1 MPAFEYV
8 ALDPSGSEKKG
19 VLEGDNPRQIRQQL
33 REQKLTPLEVTEG
46 SSRGN
51 RTKSTGTFRGGISS
65 NDLALITRQVAT
77 LASSGTPIEEALGAV
92 AKQSDRQKIT
102 SLMLSVRGRVMEGKP
117 LASALGEYP
126 KVFPEIFQATVAAG
140 EQSGHLDSVLE
151 RLADYTED
159 KQSTKQVIS
168 KALYYPIGL
177 VFIALG
183 IVTFLLAYVVP
194 RVVQVFD
201 SMGQE
206 LPLLT
211 RIMISLSEFIQ
222 SWGLAVLIVVV
233 VLFLIW
239 RQLLQNE
246 SVKMRV
252 HRFMLKIPLLSR
264 IIRGSNASQ
273 FARTLSILAASGVPV
288 LDALGI
294 ASQVLTNRPMR
305 QAVKNAATQVRE
317 GAGLSRSLERTGY
330 FPPMMLHLIGS
341 GEASGRL
348 ETMLEKAATH
358 QERELNSILA
368 VFLAL
373 LEPVIIMIMAAM
385 VMLIVLAILLPI
397 FELNELVAW
406 LPIESLLRMA

>member
-1 MPAFEYV
+1 MPAFDYV
-8 ALDPSGSEKKG
+8 AIDRAGNEKKG
-19 VLEGDNPRQIRQQL
+19 VLEGDNARQVRQQL
-33 REQKLTPLEVTEG
+33 REQNLTPLDVTEG
-46 SSRGN
+46 SSKASSKS
-51 RTKSTGTFRGGISS
+51 KSTAKFRGGISS
-65 NDLALITRQVAT
+65 NDLALITRQIAT
-77 LASSGTPIEEALGAV
+77 LASSGTPIEEALSAV
-92 AKQSDRQKIT
+92 AKQSEKQRIT
-102 SLMLSVRGRVMEGKP
+102 SLILSVRGRVLEGRT

-159 KQSTKQVIS
+159 KQSTKAIIS

-177 VFIALG
+177 VCIAFG

-194 RVVQVFD
+194 KVVQVFD

-211 RIMISLSEFIQ
+211 RVMISLSEFIKD
-222 SWGLAVLIVVV
+222 WGLIV
-233 VLFLIW
+233 FLAIVGAFILW
-239 RQLLQNE
+239 RRLLRNE
-246 SVKMRV
+246 NLKLRV
-252 HRFMLKIPLLSR
+252 HAFMLKIPLLAK

-294 ASQVLTNRPMR
+294 ASLVLTNRPMR
-305 QAVKNAATQVRE
+305 VATKKAAGEVRE
-317 GAGLSRSLERTGY
+317 GSSLSRALERTGY
-330 FPPMMLHLIGS
+330 FPPMMLHLIAS

-373 LEPVIIMIMAAM
+373 LEPAIILIMAGM

-397 FELNELVAW
+397 FELNQLVA
-406 LPIESLLRMA
+406 

>member
-33 REQKLTPLEVTEG
+33 RDQKLTPIDVVEG
-46 SSRGN
+46 SSRSN
-51 RTKSTGTFRGGISS
+51 RTQSTGNFRGGISN

-77 LASSGTPIEEALGAV
+77 LASSGTTIEEALGAV
-92 AKQSDRQKIT
+92 AKQSEKPKIK
-102 SLMLSVRGRVMEGKP
+102 SLMLSVRGRVLEGKT
-117 LASALGEYP
+117 LANALGEYP

-140 EQSGHLDSVLE
+140 EQSGHLDAVLE

-159 KQSTKQVIS
+159 KQSTKQIIS

-177 VFIALG
+177 VFIAIA
-183 IVTFLLAYVVP
+183 IVSFLLAYVVP
-194 RVVQVFD
+194 KVVQVFE

-211 RIMISLSEFIQ
+211 RVMISLSEFIQ
-222 SWGLAVLIVVV
+222 NWGLV
-233 VLFLIW
+233 VLVTCIVLFIAW
-239 RQLLQNE
+239 RRLLQNE
-246 SVKMRV
+246 SVKMKV
-252 HRFMLKIPLLSR
+252 HRFLLKLPLISR
-264 IIRGSNASQ
+264 LIRGSNASQ

-305 QAVKNAATQVRE
+305 HAVKQAATKVRE
-317 GAGLSRSLERTGY
+317 GGGLSRSLERTGF

-348 ETMLEKAATH
+348 EQMLEKAATH

-373 LEPVIIMIMAAM
+373 LEPVIILIMAGM
-385 VMLIVLAILLPI
+385 VMAIVLAILLPI
-397 FELNELVAW
+397 FELNQLVA
-406 LPIESLLRMA
+406 

>member
-8 ALDPSGSEKKG
+8 AIDTGGNEKKG
-19 VLEGDNPRQIRQQL
+19 VLEGDNARQVRQQL
-33 REQKLTPLEVTEG
+33 REQRLTPLDVSEG
-46 SSRGN
+46 SAKASK
-51 RTKSTGTFRGGISS
+51 TKTNAKFRGGISS
-65 NDLALITRQVAT
+65 NDLALITRQIAT
-77 LASSGTPIEEALGAV
+77 LASSGTPIEEALSAV
-92 AKQSDRQKIT
+92 SKQTEKQRIK
-102 SLMLSVRGRVMEGKP
+102 SLILSVRGRVLEGRT
-117 LASALGEYP
+117 LASSLSEYP

-159 KQSTKQVIS
+159 KQSTKAIIS

-177 VFIALG
+177 VCIAFG

-194 RVVQVFD
+194 KVVQVFD
-201 SMGQE
+201 SMGHD
-206 LPLLT
+206 LPVLT
-211 RIMISLSEFIQ
+211 RVMISLSEFIKD
-222 SWGLAVLIVVV
+222 WGLVVFLVAVGAFIL
-233 VLFLIW
+233 W
-239 RQLLQNE
+239 RRLLQNE
-246 SVKMRV
+246 ALKLRV
-252 HRFMLKIPLLSR
+252 HAFMLKIPLLAK

-294 ASQVLTNRPMR
+294 ASMVLTNRPMR
-305 QAVKNAATQVRE
+305 VATKKAAGEVRE
-317 GAGLSRSLERTGY
+317 GSALSRALERTGY
-330 FPPMMLHLIGS
+330 FPPMMLHLIAS

-373 LEPVIIMIMAAM
+373 LEPAIILIMAGM

-397 FELNELVAW
+397 FELNQLVA
-406 LPIESLLRMA
+406 

>member
-1 MPAFEYV
+1 MPAYEYA
-8 ALDPSGSEKKG
+8 ALDPAGKEKKG

-33 REQKLTPLEVTEG
+33 REMKLTPIDVSEG
-46 SSRGN
+46 SAKN
-51 RTKSTGTFRGGISS
+51 VKNKSATTIRGGISS
-65 NDLALITRQVAT
+65 NDLALITRQIAT

-92 AKQSDRQKIT
+92 SKQSEKQKIK
-102 SLMLSVRGRVMEGKP
+102 SLMLSVRSRVLEGKP
-117 LASALGEYP
+117 LASALGDYP

-159 KQSTKQVIS
+159 KESTKAIVS

-177 VFIALG
+177 VFIAFG

-194 RVVQVFD
+194 KVVQVFD

-211 RIMISLSEFIQ
+211 RIMIYLSEFIQ
-222 SWGLAVLIVVV
+222 SWGLL
-233 VLFLIW
+233 LFLLLVGLFIAW
-239 RQLLQNE
+239 RRLLQNE
-246 SVKMRV
+246 SVKMKV
-252 HRFMLKIPLLSR
+252 HAFMLKIPLISKV
-264 IIRGSNASQ
+264 IRGSNSSQ

-294 ASQVLTNRPMR
+294 ASLVLTNRPMR
-305 QAVKNAATQVRE
+305 HAVKKAATDVRE
-317 GAGLSRSLERTGY
+317 GGGLSRSLERTGY
-330 FPPMMLHLIGS
+330 FPPMMLHLIAS

-373 LEPVIIMIMAAM
+373 LEPMIILIMAGL

-397 FELNELVAW
+397 FELNQLVA
-406 LPIESLLRMA
+406 

>member
-1 MPAFEYV
+1 MPAFVYV
-8 ALDPSGSEKKG
+8 ALDSSGSEKKG

-33 REQKLTPLEVTEG
+33 RDQKLTPIEVVEG
-46 SSRGN
+46 NAKASRN
-51 RTKSTGTFRGGISS
+51 QSTGNFRGGISN

-92 AKQSDRQKIT
+92 ARQSEKPRIK
-102 SLMLSVRGRVMEGKP
+102 SLILSVRGRVLEGKT

-159 KQSTKQVIS
+159 KQSTKQIIS

-177 VFIALG
+177 VFIAIA
-183 IVTFLLAYVVP
+183 IVSFLLAYVVP
-194 RVVQVFD
+194 KVVQVFD

-222 SWGLAVLIVVV
+222 NWGLVVLICGV
-233 VLFLIW
+233 VLFVAW
-239 RQLLQNE
+239 RRLLQNE
-246 SVKMRV
+246 SVKMKV
-252 HRFMLKIPLLSR
+252 HAFLLKLPLISR

-305 QAVKNAATQVRE
+305 HAVKQAATKVRE
-317 GAGLSRSLERTGY
+317 GGGLSRSLERTGF
-330 FPPMMLHLIGS
+330 FPPMMLHLINS
-341 GEASGRL
+341 GESSGRL
-348 ETMLEKAATH
+348 EQMLEKAATH
-358 QERELNSILA
+358 QERELNGILA

-373 LEPVIIMIMAAM
+373 LEPAIILIMAGM
-385 VMLIVLAILLPI
+385 VMAIVLAILLPI
-397 FELNELVAW
+397 FELNNLVA
-406 LPIESLLRMA
+406 

>member
-8 ALDPSGSEKKG
+8 ALDARGGEKKG
-19 VLEGDNPRQIRQQL
+19 VLEGDNARQVRQQL
-33 REQKLTPLEVTEG
+33 RDLKLTPIDVNEG
-46 SSRGN
+46 SSKAGK
-51 RTKSTGTFRGGISS
+51 TKSKTQFRGGISS

-77 LASSGTPIEEALGAV
+77 LASSGTPIEEALQAV
-92 AKQSDRQKIT
+92 AKQTEKQKIK
-102 SLMLSVRGRVMEGKP
+102 SLVLSVRSRVLEGRT

-159 KQSTKQVIS
+159 KESTKAIIS

-177 VFIALG
+177 VFIAFG

-194 RVVQVFD
+194 KVVQVFD

-211 RIMISLSEFIQ
+211 RIMIYLSDFIKD
-222 SWGLAVLIVVV
+222 WGLLVFL
-233 VLFLIW
+233 LFTGLFFLW
-239 RQLLQNE
+239 RHVLQNE

-252 HRFMLKIPLLSR
+252 HRFMLKVPLLSK

-305 QAVKNAATQVRE
+305 EAAKKAANEVRE
-317 GAGLSRSLERTGY
+317 GSTLSKSLERTRY

-348 ETMLEKAATH
+348 EVMLEKAATH

-373 LEPVIIMIMAAM
+373 LEPMIILIMAGM

-397 FELNELVAW
+397 FELNDLVV
-406 LPIESLLRMA
+406 

>member
-8 ALDPSGSEKKG
+8 ALDNKGSEKKG

-33 REQKLTPLEVTEG
+33 RDLKLTPVEVNEG
-46 SSRGN
+46 SAKTS
-51 RTKSTGTFRGGISS
+51 KSKGSGRIRGGISS
-65 NDLALITRQVAT
+65 NDLALITRQIAT

-92 AKQSDRQKIT
+92 AKQSEKQKIK
-102 SLMLSVRGRVMEGKP
+102 SLMLSVRSRVLEGKT
-117 LASALGEYP
+117 LASALGDYP

-159 KQSTKQVIS
+159 KESTKAIIS

-177 VFIALG
+177 VCIAFG

-194 RVVQVFD
+194 KVVQVFD

-211 RIMISLSEFIQ
+211 RIMIALSEFIQ
-222 SWGLAVLIVVV
+222 NWGLL
-233 VLFLIW
+233 LFIGFVALFILW
-239 RQLLQNE
+239 RRILSNE
-246 SVKMRV
+246 SVKFRV
-252 HRFMLKIPLLSR
+252 HAFMLKVPLLAK

-294 ASQVLTNRPMR
+294 ASLVLTNRPMR

-317 GAGLSRSLERTGY
+317 GGGLSRSLERTGF
-330 FPPMMLHLIGS
+330 FPTMMLHLIAS

-348 ETMLEKAATH
+348 EIMLEKAATH

-373 LEPVIIMIMAAM
+373 LEPMIILIMAGM

-397 FELNELVAW
+397 FELNQLVA
-406 LPIESLLRMA
+406 

>member
-1 MPAFEYV
+1 MPAFDYI
-8 ALDPSGSEKKG
+8 ALDSSGSEKKG

-33 REQKLTPLEVTEG
+33 RDQKLTPIDVNESHSKPSKG
-46 SSRGN
+46 QQSAGR
-51 RTKSTGTFRGGISS
+51 FRGAISS
-65 NDLALITRQVAT
+65 NDLALITRQIAT
-77 LASSGTPIEEALGAV
+77 LSSSGTPIEEALSAV
-92 AKQSDRQKIT
+92 SKQSEKQKIS
-102 SLMLSVRGRVMEGKP
+102 SLILSVRGRVLEGKT

-159 KQSTKQVIS
+159 KQSTKAIIS

-194 RVVQVFD
+194 KVVQVFD

-206 LPLLT
+206 LPFLT
-211 RIMISLSEFIQ
+211 RAMIALSEFIQ
-222 SWGLAVLIVVV
+222 SWGFVVFIAIVIAYLA
-233 VLFLIW
+233 W
-239 RQLLQNE
+239 RRILQNE
-246 SVKMRV
+246 TVKMRV
-252 HRFMLKIPLLSR
+252 HRFMLKIPLLAK
-264 IIRGSNASQ
+264 IIRGSNAAQ

-305 QAVKNAATQVRE
+305 SAVKKAATQVRE
-317 GAGLSRSLERTGY
+317 GGGLSRSLERTGY
-330 FPPMMLHLIGS
+330 FPPMMLHLIAS

-348 ETMLEKAATH
+348 ESMLEKAAAH
-358 QERELNSILA
+358 QERELNSILSI
-368 VFLAL
+368 FLAL
-373 LEPVIIMIMAAM
+373 LEPMIILIMAGM

-397 FELNELVAW
+397 FELNQLVA
-406 LPIESLLRMA
+406 

>member
-1 MPAFEYV
+1 MPAYEYL
-8 ALDPSGSEKKG
+8 ALDTKGNEKKG

-33 REQKLTPLEVTEG
+33 RDLKLTPLEVNEG
-46 SSRGN
+46 NAKSS
-51 RTKSTGTFRGGISS
+51 KSKSPGHFRGGLSS
-65 NDLALITRQVAT
+65 NDLALVTRQIAT
-77 LASSGTPIEEALGAV
+77 LASSGTPIEEALSAV
-92 AKQSDRQKIT
+92 SRQSEKQKIK
-102 SLMLSVRGRVMEGKP
+102 SLMLSVRSRVMEGKP

-159 KQSTKQVIS
+159 KESTKAIIS

-177 VFIALG
+177 VCIAFG

-194 RVVQVFD
+194 KVVQVFD
-201 SMGQE
+201 SMNQE

-211 RIMISLSEFIQ
+211 RIMISLSEFIKD
-222 SWGLAVLIVVV
+222 WGLLVFIAFVALIIIWQRVL
-233 VLFLIW
+233 
-239 RQLLQNE
+239 RNE
-246 SVKMRV
+246 TVKMRV
-252 HRFMLKIPLLSR
+252 HAFMLKIPLLSR

-294 ASQVLTNRPMR
+294 ASLVLTNRPMR
-305 QAVKNAATQVRE
+305 QAVKTAATEVRE
-317 GAGLSRSLERTGY
+317 GGGLSRSLERTGY
-330 FPPMMLHLIGS
+330 FPPMMLHLIAS

-373 LEPVIIMIMAAM
+373 LEPVIILIMAGM

-397 FELNELVAW
+397 FELNQLVA
-406 LPIESLLRMA
+406 

>member
-8 ALDPSGSEKKG
+8 AIDASGTEKKG

-33 REQKLTPLEVTEG
+33 RELKLTPLDVSEG
-46 SSRGN
+46 SSKAGK
-51 RTKSTGTFRGGISS
+51 TKNNTKFRGGISS
-65 NDLALITRQVAT
+65 NELALITRQVAT

-92 AKQSDRQKIT
+92 AKQSDKQRIK
-102 SLMLSVRGRVMEGKP
+102 SLILSVRGRVLEGRT
-117 LASALGEYP
+117 LASALSEYP

-159 KQSTKQVIS
+159 KQSTKAIIS

-177 VFIALG
+177 VCIAFG

-194 RVVQVFD
+194 KVVQVFD

-211 RIMISLSEFIQ
+211 RIMIALSEFVKD
-222 SWGLAVLIVVV
+222 WGLIVFIAIVA
-233 VLFLIW
+233 LFILW
-239 RQLLQNE
+239 RRILRNE
-246 SVKMRV
+246 SVKLRV
-252 HRFMLKIPLLSR
+252 HAFMLKIPLLSK

-294 ASQVLTNRPMR
+294 ASLVLTNRPMR
-305 QAVKNAATQVRE
+305 VATKKAASEVRE
-317 GAGLSRSLERTGY
+317 GSSLSRALERTSY
-330 FPPMMLHLIGS
+330 FPPMMLHLIAS

-348 ETMLEKAATH
+348 ESMLEKAATH

-373 LEPVIIMIMAAM
+373 LEPMIILIMAGM

-397 FELNELVAW
+397 FELNQLVA
-406 LPIESLLRMA
+406 

>member
-1 MPAFEYV
+1 MC
-8 ALDPSGSEKKG
+8 
-19 VLEGDNPRQIRQQL
+19 IR
-33 REQKLTPLEVTEG
+33 
-46 SSRGN
+46 
-51 RTKSTGTFRGGISS
+51 
-65 NDLALITRQVAT
+65 
-77 LASSGTPIEEALGAV
+77 
-92 AKQSDRQKIT
+92 DR
-102 SLMLSVRGRVMEGKP
+102 
-117 LASALGEYP
+117 
-126 KVFPEIFQATVAAG
+126 
-140 EQSGHLDSVLE
+140 
-151 RLADYTED
+151 
-159 KQSTKQVIS
+159 
-168 KALYYPIGL
+168 
-177 VFIALG
+177 
-183 IVTFLLAYVVP
+183 
-194 RVVQVFD
+194 
-201 SMGQE
+201 
-206 LPLLT
+206 
-211 RIMISLSEFIQ
+211 
-222 SWGLAVLIVVV
+222 
-233 VLFLIW
+233 
-239 RQLLQNE
+239 
-246 SVKMRV
+246 
-252 HRFMLKIPLLSR
+252 LSR

-373 LEPVIIMIMAAM
+373 LEPVIILIMAGM

-406 LPIESLLRMA
+406 LPVESLLHVV

>member
-8 ALDPSGSEKKG
+8 ALDSSGNEKKG
-19 VLEGDNPRQIRQQL
+19 VLEGDNPRGIRQQL
-33 REQKLTPLEVTEG
+33 RDMKLTPIDVVEG
-46 SSRGN
+46 SAKTN
-51 RTKSTGTFRGGISS
+51 RAKATSTFRGGISN

-77 LASSGTPIEEALGAV
+77 LASSGTPVEEALGAV
-92 AKQSDRQKIT
+92 AEQSEKQKIK
-102 SLMLSVRGRVMEGKP
+102 SLMLSVRGRVLEGRT
-117 LASALGEYP
+117 LANALGEYP

-140 EQSGHLDSVLE
+140 EQSGHLESVLE

-159 KQSTKQVIS
+159 KQSTKQIIS

-177 VFIALG
+177 VFIAIA

-194 RVVQVFD
+194 KVVQVFD

-206 LPLLT
+206 LPL
-211 RIMISLSEFIQ
+211 
-222 SWGLAVLIVVV
+222 IVSI
-233 VLFLIW
+233 VLFVAW
-239 RQLLQNE
+239 RRLLQNE
-246 SVKMRV
+246 AFKTRV
-252 HRFMLKIPLLSR
+252 HAFLLKVPLLSK

-294 ASQVLTNRPMR
+294 ASLVLTNRPMR
-305 QAVKNAATQVRE
+305 NAVEQAATKVRE
-317 GAGLSRSLERTGY
+317 GGGLSRSLERTGY

-348 ETMLEKAATH
+348 EQMLEKAASH

-373 LEPVIIMIMAAM
+373 LEPVIILIMAGM
-385 VMLIVLAILLPI
+385 VMAIVLAILLPI
-397 FELNELVAW
+397 FELNQLVA
-406 LPIESLLRMA
+406 

>member
-8 ALDPSGSEKKG
+8 ALDASGNEKKG

-33 REQKLTPLEVTEG
+33 RDQNLTPIDVVE
-46 SSRGN
+46 SSSKSSKS
-51 RTKSTGTFRGGISS
+51 KSTGTFRGGISN
-65 NDLALITRQVAT
+65 NDLALITRQIAT

-92 AKQSDRQKIT
+92 SKQTEKPKIK
-102 SLMLSVRGRVMEGKP
+102 SLMLSVRGRVLEGKT

-126 KVFPEIFQATVAAG
+126 KVFPEIFKATVAAG

-159 KQSTKQVIS
+159 KQSTKQIIS
-168 KALYYPIGL
+168 KALYYPVGL
-177 VFIALG
+177 VFIAVG

-194 RVVQVFD
+194 KVVQVFD
-201 SMGQE
+201 SMDQE

-222 SWGLAVLIVVV
+222 NWGLLVLIVAIG
-233 VLFLIW
+233 LFLAW

-246 SVKMRV
+246 AFKTKV
-252 HRFMLKIPLLSR
+252 HAFMLRIPLLSKL
-264 IIRGSNASQ
+264 IRGSNASQ

-305 QAVKNAATQVRE
+305 NAVKQAATRVRE
-317 GAGLSRSLERTGY
+317 GGGLSRSLERTGF

-373 LEPVIIMIMAAM
+373 LEPVIILIMAGM

-397 FELNELVAW
+397 FELNQLVA
-406 LPIESLLRMA
+406 

>member
-8 ALDPSGSEKKG
+8 ALDTSGSEKKG
-19 VLEGDNPRQIRQQL
+19 VLEGDNPRQVRQQL
-33 REQKLTPLEVTEG
+33 RDMKLTPIDVNEG
-46 SSRGN
+46 GARN
-51 RTKSTGTFRGGISS
+51 VKNKATGTIRGGLSS
-65 NDLALITRQVAT
+65 NDLALITRQIAT

-92 AKQSDRQKIT
+92 SKQTDKQKIK
-102 SLMLSVRGRVMEGKP
+102 SLMLSVRSRVLEGKT

-126 KVFPEIFQATVAAG
+126 KIFPEIFQATVAAG

-159 KQSTKQVIS
+159 KESTKAIIS

-177 VFIALG
+177 VFIAFG

-194 RVVQVFD
+194 KVVQVFD

-211 RIMISLSEFIQ
+211 RIMISLSGFIKE
-222 SWGLAVLIVVV
+222 WGLLVFLVLVGAFI
-233 VLFLIW
+233 LW
-239 RQLLQNE
+239 RRFLQNE
-246 SVKMRV
+246 SVKMKV
-252 HRFMLKIPLLSR
+252 HAFMLKIPLLSK

-294 ASQVLTNRPMR
+294 ASLVLTNRPMR
-305 QAVKNAATQVRE
+305 HAVKKAATEVRE
-317 GAGLSRSLERTGY
+317 GGGLSRSLERTGY
-330 FPPMMLHLIGS
+330 FPPMMLHLIAS

-373 LEPVIIMIMAAM
+373 LEPMIILIMAAL

-397 FELNELVAW
+397 FELNQLVV
-406 LPIESLLRMA
+406 

>member
-1 MPAFEYV
+1 MPAFEYI
-8 ALDPSGSEKKG
+8 ALDASGGERKG
-19 VLEGDNPRQIRQQL
+19 VLEGDNARQIRQQL
-33 REQKLTPLEVTEG
+33 RDLKLTPIDVNEG
-46 SSRGN
+46 SAKAS
-51 RTKSTGTFRGGISS
+51 KSKSPTRFRGAISS
-65 NDLALITRQVAT
+65 NDLALITRQIAT
-77 LASSGTPIEEALGAV
+77 LANSGTPIEEALQAV
-92 AKQSDRQKIT
+92 AKQSEKQKIT
-102 SLMLSVRGRVMEGKP
+102 SLILSVRSRVLEGRT

-159 KQSTKQVIS
+159 KQSTKAIIS

-177 VFIALG
+177 VCIAFG

-194 RVVQVFD
+194 KVVQVFD
-201 SMGQE
+201 NMGQE

-211 RIMISLSEFIQ
+211 RVMIYLSEFIKE
-222 SWGLAVLIVVV
+222 WGLLVFLVAAGLFILWRRVL
-233 VLFLIW
+233 
-239 RQLLQNE
+239 RNE

-252 HRFMLKIPLLSR
+252 HQFMLRVPLLSK

-294 ASQVLTNRPMR
+294 ASLVLTNRPMR
-305 QAVKNAATQVRE
+305 HAAKKAANEVRE
-317 GAGLSRSLERTGY
+317 GSTLSRALERTRY
-330 FPPMMLHLIGS
+330 FPPMMLHLIAS

-373 LEPVIIMIMAAM
+373 LEPMIILIMAGM

-397 FELNELVAW
+397 FELNELVV
-406 LPIESLLRMA
+406 

>member
-8 ALDPSGSEKKG
+8 AVDSAGNEKKG
-19 VLEGDNPRQIRQQL
+19 VLEGDNARQVRQQL
-33 REQKLTPLEVTEG
+33 REQKLTPLDVSEG
-46 SSRGN
+46 N
-51 RTKSTGTFRGGISS
+51 TKASKSKTATKFRGGISS
-65 NDLALITRQVAT
+65 NDLALITRQIAT
-77 LASSGTPIEEALGAV
+77 LASSGTPIEEALSAV
-92 AKQSDRQKIT
+92 AKQTDKQRIK
-102 SLMLSVRGRVMEGKP
+102 SLILSVRGRVLEGRT
-117 LASALGEYP
+117 LASALSEYP

-159 KQSTKQVIS
+159 KQSTKAIIS

-177 VFIALG
+177 VCIAFG

-194 RVVQVFD
+194 KVVQVFE
-201 SMGQE
+201 SMGQD
-206 LPLLT
+206 LPVLT
-211 RIMISLSEFIQ
+211 RLMITLSEFIKD
-222 SWGLAVLIVVV
+222 WGVIVFFVMV
-233 VLFLIW
+233 GAFILW
-239 RQLLQNE
+239 RRMLQNE
-246 SVKMRV
+246 SLKLRV
-252 HRFMLKIPLLSR
+252 HRFMLRIPLLSK

-294 ASQVLTNRPMR
+294 ASMVLTNRPMR
-305 QAVKNAATQVRE
+305 VATKKAASEVRE
-317 GAGLSRSLERTGY
+317 GSNLSRALERTSY
-330 FPPMMLHLIGS
+330 FPPMMLHLIAS

-373 LEPVIIMIMAAM
+373 LEPAIILIMAGM

-397 FELNELVAW
+397 FELNQLVA
-406 LPIESLLRMA
+406 

>member
-1 MPAFEYV
+1 MPAFDYV
-8 ALDPSGSEKKG
+8 ALDSSGGEKKG

-33 REQKLTPLEVTEG
+33 RDKKLTPIDVNESHAK
-46 SSRGN
+46 SSKG
-51 RTKSTGTFRGGISS
+51 KSSAGRFRGGISS
-65 NDLALITRQVAT
+65 NDLALITRQIAT
-77 LASSGTPIEEALGAV
+77 LASSGTPIEEALSAV
-92 AKQSDRQKIT
+92 SKQSEKQKIS
-102 SLMLSVRGRVMEGKP
+102 SLILSVRGRVLEGKT

-159 KQSTKQVIS
+159 KQSTKAIIS

-177 VFIALG
+177 VCIAFG

-194 RVVQVFD
+194 KVVQVFD

-206 LPLLT
+206 LPFLT
-211 RIMISLSEFIQ
+211 RAMIALSEFIQ
-222 SWGLAVLIVVV
+222 SWGVALFIAIVLI
-233 VLFLIW
+233 FIAW
-239 RQLLQNE
+239 
-246 SVKMRV
+246 
-252 HRFMLKIPLLSR
+252 
-264 IIRGSNASQ
+264 
-273 FARTLSILAASGVPV
+273 SILAASGVPV

-330 FPPMMLHLIGS
+330 FPPMMLHLIAS

-348 ETMLEKAATH
+348 ETMLEKAASH
-358 QERELNSILA
+358 QERELNSILSI
-368 VFLAL
+368 FLAL
-373 LEPVIIMIMAAM
+373 LEPMIILIMAGM

-397 FELNELVAW
+397 FELNQLVA
-406 LPIESLLRMA
+406 

>member
-1 MPAFEYV
+1 MPAFEYI
-8 ALDPSGSEKKG
+8 ALDASGSEKKG

-33 REQKLTPLEVTEG
+33 RELKLTPLEVNEG
-46 SSRGN
+46 SAKASKS
-51 RTKSTGTFRGGISS
+51 KSTTQFRGGISS
-65 NDLALITRQVAT
+65 NELALITRQIAT
-77 LASSGTPIEEALGAV
+77 LANSGTPIEEALQAV
-92 AKQSDRQKIT
+92 AMQTEKQKIK
-102 SLMLSVRGRVMEGKP
+102 SLILSVRGRVLEGRT
-117 LASALGEYP
+117 LASALSEYP

-159 KQSTKQVIS
+159 KQSTKALIS

-177 VFIALG
+177 VCIAFG

-194 RVVQVFD
+194 KVVQVFD

-206 LPLLT
+206 LPVLT
-211 RIMISLSEFIQ
+211 RVMIYLSEFIQ
-222 SWGLAVLIVVV
+222 EWGLLVFIVVV
-233 VLFLIW
+233 GLFIFW
-239 RQLLQNE
+239 RRLLRNE
-246 SVKMRV
+246 SIKMRV
-252 HRFMLKIPLLSR
+252 HKFMLGIPLLAK

-294 ASQVLTNRPMR
+294 ASLVLTNRPMR
-305 QAVKNAATQVRE
+305 QAAKKAANEVRE
-317 GAGLSRSLERTGY
+317 GSTLSRALERTRY
-330 FPPMMLHLIGS
+330 FPPMMLHLIAS

-373 LEPVIIMIMAAM
+373 LEPLIILIMAGM
-385 VMLIVLAILLPI
+385 VMMIVLAILLPI
-397 FELNELVAW
+397 FELNELVV
-406 LPIESLLRMA
+406 

>member
-8 ALDPSGSEKKG
+8 ALDASGNEKKG

-33 REQKLTPLEVTEG
+33 RDQKLTPIDVVETSSKSKRAKAVGNVRG
-46 SSRGN
+46 S
-51 RTKSTGTFRGGISS
+51 ISN

-77 LASSGTPIEEALGAV
+77 LASSGTPVEDALGAV
-92 AKQSDRQKIT
+92 AKQSEKQKIT
-102 SLMLSVRGRVMEGKP
+102 SLMLSVRGRVLEGKT
-117 LASALGEYP
+117 LASAMSEYP

-159 KQSTKQVIS
+159 KQSTKQIIS
-168 KALYYPIGL
+168 KALYYPVGL
-177 VFIALG
+177 VFIAVG

-194 RVVQVFD
+194 KVVQVFD

-222 SWGLAVLIVVV
+222 SWGLVVLIVAI
-233 VLFLIW
+233 VLFVLW
-239 RQLLQNE
+239 RRILQNE
-246 SVKMRV
+246 DVKMKV
-252 HRFMLKIPLLSR
+252 HAFMLKVPLLSK

-305 QAVKNAATQVRE
+305 HAVKQAATKVRE
-317 GAGLSRSLERTGY
+317 GGGLSRSLERTGF
-330 FPPMMLHLIGS
+330 FPPMMLHLIAS
-341 GEASGRL
+341 GESSGRL

-373 LEPVIIMIMAAM
+373 LEPVIILIMAGM

-397 FELNELVAW
+397 FELNQLVA
-406 LPIESLLRMA
+406 

>member
-8 ALDPSGSEKKG
+8 ALDPTGSEKKG

-33 REQKLTPLEVTEG
+33 RDQKLTPIDVVEG
-46 SSRGN
+46 SAKAT
-51 RTKSTGTFRGGISS
+51 RTKATGTFRGGISN
-65 NDLALITRQVAT
+65 NDLALITRQIAT

-92 AKQSDRQKIT
+92 ARQSEKQKIK
-102 SLMLSVRGRVMEGKP
+102 SLMLSVRGRVLEGRT
-117 LASALGEYP
+117 LANALGEYP

-140 EQSGHLDSVLE
+140 EQSGHLESVLE

-159 KQSTKQVIS
+159 KQSTKQIIS

-177 VFIALG
+177 VFIAIA

-194 RVVQVFD
+194 KVVQVFD

-211 RIMISLSEFIQ
+211 RVMIALSEFIQ
-222 SWGLAVLIVVV
+222 NWGLVVLIVSIG
-233 VLFLIW
+233 LFITW
-239 RQLLQNE
+239 RRLLQNE
-246 SVKMRV
+246 AFKTRV
-252 HRFMLKIPLLSR
+252 HAFLLKVPLLSK

-294 ASQVLTNRPMR
+294 ASLVLTNRPMR
-305 QAVKNAATQVRE
+305 HAVEQAATKVRE
-317 GAGLSRSLERTGY
+317 GGGLSRSLERTGY

-348 ETMLEKAATH
+348 EQMLEKAASH

-373 LEPVIIMIMAAM
+373 LEPVIILIMAGM
-385 VMLIVLAILLPI
+385 VMAIVLAILLPI
-397 FELNELVAW
+397 FELNQLVA
-406 LPIESLLRMA
+406 

>member
-8 ALDPSGSEKKG
+8 ALDVSGGEKKG
-19 VLEGDNPRQIRQQL
+19 VLEGDNARQVRQQL
-33 REQKLTPLEVTEG
+33 RDLKLTPIDVNEG
-46 SSRGN
+46 SSK
-51 RTKSTGTFRGGISS
+51 TSKSKSPSQFRGGISS
-65 NDLALITRQVAT
+65 NDLALITRQIAT
-77 LASSGTPIEEALGAV
+77 LANSGTPIEEALQAV
-92 AKQSDRQKIT
+92 AKQTEKQKIKT
-102 SLMLSVRGRVMEGKP
+102 LILSVRSRVLEGRT
-117 LASALGEYP
+117 LASALSEYP

-159 KQSTKQVIS
+159 KQSTKAIIS

-177 VFIALG
+177 VCIAFG

-194 RVVQVFD
+194 KVVQVFD

-211 RIMISLSEFIQ
+211 RIMIYLSEFIQ
-222 SWGLAVLIVVV
+222 EWGLLVFLVATGLFILWRRVL
-233 VLFLIW
+233 
-239 RQLLQNE
+239 RNE
-246 SVKMRV
+246 NVKMSV
-252 HRFMLKIPLLSR
+252 HKFMLRVPLLSK

-294 ASQVLTNRPMR
+294 ASLVLTNRPMR
-305 QAVKNAATQVRE
+305 HAAKKAANEVRE
-317 GAGLSRSLERTGY
+317 GSTLSRALERTRY
-330 FPPMMLHLIGS
+330 FPPMMLHLIAS

-373 LEPVIIMIMAAM
+373 LEPMIILIMAGM

-397 FELNELVAW
+397 FELNELVV
-406 LPIESLLRMA
+406 

>member
-1 MPAFEYV
+1 MPAFDYV
-8 ALDPSGSEKKG
+8 AVDRAGNEKKG
-19 VLEGDNPRQIRQQL
+19 VLEGDNARQVRQQL
-33 REQKLTPLEVTEG
+33 REQKLTPLDVSEG
-46 SSRGN
+46 SAKASK
-51 RTKSTGTFRGGISS
+51 TKASTKFRGAISS
-65 NDLALITRQVAT
+65 NDLALITRQIAT
-77 LASSGTPIEEALGAV
+77 LASSGTPIEEALSAV
-92 AKQSDRQKIT
+92 AKQSEKQRIT
-102 SLMLSVRGRVMEGKP
+102 SLILSVRSRVLEGRT

-159 KQSTKQVIS
+159 KQSTKAIIS

-177 VFIALG
+177 VCIAFG

-194 RVVQVFD
+194 KVVQVFD

-211 RIMISLSEFIQ
+211 RIMISLSEFVKD
-222 SWGLAVLIVVV
+222 WGLIV
-233 VLFLIW
+233 FLAIVGAFILW
-239 RQLLQNE
+239 RRLLRNE
-246 SVKMRV
+246 NLKLRV
-252 HRFMLKIPLLSR
+252 HAFMLKIPLLAK

-294 ASQVLTNRPMR
+294 ASLVLTNRPMR
-305 QAVKNAATQVRE
+305 VATKKAAGEVRE
-317 GAGLSRSLERTGY
+317 GSSLSRALERTGY
-330 FPPMMLHLIGS
+330 FPPMMLHLIAS

-373 LEPVIIMIMAAM
+373 LEPAIILIMAGM

-397 FELNELVAW
+397 FELNQLVA
-406 LPIESLLRMA
+406 

>member
-8 ALDPSGSEKKG
+8 ALDTSGGEKKG
-19 VLEGDNPRQIRQQL
+19 VLEGDSAKQIRQQL
-33 REQKLTPLEVTEG
+33 RDLKLTPIDVTEG
-46 SSRGN
+46 SS
-51 RTKSTGTFRGGISS
+51 KAGTSKKNTRFRGAITS
-65 NDLALITRQVAT
+65 NELALITRQIAT
-77 LASSGTPIEEALGAV
+77 LSSSGTPIEEALAAV
-92 AKQSDRQKIT
+92 SKQTEKQKIK
-102 SLMLSVRGRVMEGKP
+102 SLILSVRGRVLEGRT
-117 LASALGEYP
+117 LASALSEYP

-159 KQSTKQVIS
+159 KQSTKAIIS

-177 VFIALG
+177 ICIAFG
-183 IVTFLLAYVVP
+183 IVTFLLAFVVP
-194 RVVQVFD
+194 KVVGVFD

-211 RIMISLSEFIQ
+211 RIMIYLSEFIKD
-222 SWGLAVLIVVV
+222 WGMLVFIAAVG
-233 VLFLIW
+233 LFILW
-239 RQLLQNE
+239 RRLLTNE
-246 SVKMRV
+246 SIKMRV
-252 HRFMLKIPLLSR
+252 HRFMLKVPLLSK
-264 IIRGSNASQ
+264 IIKGSNASQ

-294 ASQVLTNRPMR
+294 ASLVLTNRPMR
-305 QAVKNAATQVRE
+305 EAAKTAANEVRE
-317 GAGLSRSLERTGY
+317 GSTLSRALERTRY
-330 FPPMMLHLIGS
+330 FPPMMLHLIAS

-358 QERELNSILA
+358 QERELNSVLA

-373 LEPVIIMIMAAM
+373 LEPMIIMIMAGM

-397 FELNELVAW
+397 FELNELVV
-406 LPIESLLRMA
+406 